1 MRKGRALPIAPA
13 ALQLRKGHVQKHWYM
28 YLHKHIYTNIWKY
41 KCACTSPGVHKA
53 FLWKGAAEIHPLNL
67 WALLEK
73 PSEAEA
79 EGGERGAFLFEV
91 NGEGKQNKKKSRQ
104 GGWPGRLPLQ
114 TLLRK
119 AQERLK
125 QSCVSEV
132 WRMETFSKKGDDL
145 KKSSFRVIRKNACC
159 PTGPPN
165 APRREAKRF
174 PPPSR
179 PLPPSIPRPKP
190 RPSGGGRRTGHA
202 HRYKFRLTHDNKRPP
217 SLRRALGSTRGAQ
230 DPAQAGGWQR
240 CQ

>member
-132 WRMETFSKKGDDL
+132 WRMET
-145 KKSSFRVIRKNACC
+145 
-159 PTGPPN
+159 GPPN
-165 APRREAKRF
+165 APRRGAKRF
-174 PPPSR
+174 PPPS
-179 PLPPSIPRPKP
+179 P
-190 RPSGGGRRTGHA
+190 
-202 HRYKFRLTHDNKRPP
+202 
-217 SLRRALGSTRGAQ
+217 
-230 DPAQAGGWQR
+230 DPNTLSSS
-240 CQ
+240 

>member
-1 MRKGRALPIAPA
+1 
-13 ALQLRKGHVQKHWYM
+13 M

-119 AQERLK
+119 SQERLK

-165 APRREAKRF
+165 APRRGAKRF
-174 PPPSR
+174 PPPSPAS
-179 PLPPSIPRPKP
+179 PLPPPTQAKTF
-190 RPSGGGRRTGHA
+190 GRGEA
-202 HRYKFRLTHDNKRPP
+202 Y
-217 SLRRALGSTRGAQ
+217 GAS
-230 DPAQAGGWQR
+230 P
-240 CQ
+240 